1 MPFAENDGVR
11 IHYEERGEG
20 TPLVFLHEFLNDH
33 TGWEDQLR
41 HFGRDYRCIAIAAR
55 GYPPSDAPEAEDAY
69 SQAHFT
75 ADVVAVLDHL
85 DIEKAHL
92 VGLSMGSYT
101 ALDVALSQ
109 PDRVMSIVAASGASG
124 GHEPARTAFEEQA
137 RDSAAQLEKL
147 DAMPGEAMASGPSR
161 IQLRRKDP
169 AGWARVVEI
178 ISRRPVHSAVNTLR
192 KVQIGRV
199 PVYARGEE
207 LRAMK
212 TPVLLMVGDEDESC
226 LDVNLY
232 LKRIMDSA
240 QLVVLPASGHV
251 LHMEEPAL
259 FNALAERFI
268 ASVERGS
275 WRPRAAEARSAHC
288 AAAVGL
294 AGLSAGSR

>member
-1 MPFAENDGVR
+1 MPYAENDGVK
-11 IHYEERGEG
+11 IYYEETGEG

-33 TGWEDQLR
+33 SGWEDQVR
-41 HFGRDYRCIAIAAR
+41 HFARDYRCVTIAAR
-55 GYPPSDAPEAEDAY
+55 GYSPSDAPRDEDAY
-69 SQAHFT
+69 SQAQFT
-75 ADVVAVLDHL
+75 TDIFAVLDHL
-85 DIEKAHL
+85 EIGKAHL

-101 ALDVALSQ
+101 ALDMALAQ
-109 PDRVMSIVAASGASG
+109 PARVLSIVAASGASG
-124 GHEPARTAFEEQA
+124 GHESARAAFEEQTLG
-137 RDSAAQLEKL
+137 SAAQLEKL
-147 DAMPGEAMASGPSR
+147 DEMPGEAMASGPSR

-169 AGWARVVEI
+169 VAWARVAEI

-192 KVQIGRV
+192 KVQTGRT
-199 PVYARGEE
+199 PVYEREQE

-240 QLVVLPASGHV
+240 RLVVFPASGHV

-259 FNALAERFI
+259 FNSFTGNFL

-275 WRPRAAEARSAHC
+275 WRPRAPEARPGTG

-294 AGLSAGSR
+294 AGLSKKIN